1 MPPQSNHEEPWLADA
16 EGAATRLMDVAVGAD
31 DAELSLVEW
40 GELSQRQ
47 RYTLLSDLRCRFES
61 RYRAMSDRGGR
72 GS

>member
-1 MPPQSNHEEPWLADA
+1 
-16 EGAATRLMDVAVGAD
+16 MDVAVGAD